1 MNSKYP
7 PSRLKGLLEFNGKLK
22 GKTLEEAFGQ
32 IRGQEIRKNMTAA
45 NQKIAARPEVRKKM
59 ASAKRGIFGEKTNRW
74 ITDRSKLSK
83 KQIRNDYAYQE
94 WRRLVWNRDRFICKL
109 KNNDCNGKIIS
120 HHILP
125 WRDYPDKRYEVNNGI
140 TLCHYHHPRKR
151 VDEKRLEPILMDLV
165 SVSKVLI

>member
-1 MNSKYP
+1 MNPKYP
-7 PSRLKGLLEFNGKLK
+7 PNRLKGLYGFNGKLK

-32 IRGQEIRKNMTAA
+32 LKGQEIRMKMTIAS
-45 NQKIAARPEVRKKM
+45 QKRAARPEIKEKQS
-59 ASAKRGIFGEKTNRW
+59 AAKRGIFGEKTNRW
-74 ITDRSKLSK
+74 IKDRSKLSK

-94 WRRLVWNRDRFICKL
+94 WRKFVWIRDGFTCKL

-125 WRDYPDKRYEVNNGI
+125 WRNYPEQRYEVNNGI

-151 VDEKRLEPILMDLV
+151 VDEKRLEPTFMELV
-165 SVSKVLI
+165 SVSKVLN